1 MRKLVKKTLKD
12 FPKTQAQHLPKTQDF
27 GNFIYLEKMAKKPA
41 VIFSHTKKYHVLQ
54 LVLYLYLLVFPE
66 LSIIAVCNVTDWFQG
81 WASSD
86 AVHLES
92 ELGSNSNDK
101 LCVEVRQ
108 SFRGHIQRHN
118 STLRVK
124 RSLEAKR
131 RPLFW
136 ATYPCHLSRPDRWF
150 ACEKVPA
157 GKQRKLQFEIFSPRK
172 HFFCIDVGHFV
183 FGVRFSKG

>member
-1 MRKLVKKTLKD
+1 M
-12 FPKTQAQHLPKTQDF
+12 
-27 GNFIYLEKMAKKPA
+27 Y
-41 VIFSHTKKYHVLQ
+41 YYYYVLHS
-54 LVLYLYLLVFPE
+54 LVFSE
-66 LSIIAVCNVTDWFQG
+66 LSIIAVSNVTDWFQG
-81 WASSD
+81 WTSSD

-136 ATYPCHLSRPDRWF
+136 ATYPCHLNRPDRWF
-150 ACEKVPA
+150 ACEKVPT
-157 GKQRKLQFEIFSPRK
+157 GKQRKLLQYSKDSLQGSI
-172 HFFCIDVGHFV
+172 FCIDVGHFV